1 MPKLQTYTESKTIK
15 FSKQQIEA
23 FEELKKYNI
32 NVPNFVRAAIKEKL
46 KRDWKQIKID
56 KLEKEKFKC
65 PF

>member
-1 MPKLQTYTESKTIK
+1 MPKIQTYTEIKSFK
-15 FSKQQIEA
+15 FSKQQIKA

-32 NVPNFVRAAIKEKL
+32 DVPNFVRLAIKEKI
-46 KRDWKQIKID
+46 KRDWKQIQLD